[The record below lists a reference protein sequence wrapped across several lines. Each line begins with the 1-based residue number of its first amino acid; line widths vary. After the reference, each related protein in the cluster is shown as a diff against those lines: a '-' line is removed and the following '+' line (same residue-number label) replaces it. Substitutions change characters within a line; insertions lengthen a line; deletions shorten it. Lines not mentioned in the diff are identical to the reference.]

1 MQEFQ
6 LSLVFGNFPST
17 GNLARVKPFD
27 VERFQHIKLVYV
39 DEFAVLRKTF
49 DRSLT
54 WCCSSVGPNMM
65 AMNTSASN
73 TTTQRIFFRDFRAT
87 EVSEE
92 EVKLVTSLLDPLASE
107 VWGSLAVQM
116 YGVLRA
122 QSQMHEYED
131 ISLAQIAVAQVY
143 QIAKTL
149 GGDTIYLPM
158 GNFASNG
165 GRARALVNDY
175 KSGQADLATLARR
188 HGYTKARAAQILRE
202 YGLKA
207 SKKPAQR
214 EAAPLVSA

>member
-1 MQEFQ
+1 MK
-6 LSLVFGNFPST
+6 
-17 GNLARVKPFD
+17 A
-27 VERFQHIKLVYV
+27 I
-39 DEFAVLRKTF
+39 
-49 DRSLT
+49 
-54 WCCSSVGPNMM
+54 
-65 AMNTSASN
+65 NTSASN
-73 TTTQRIFFRDFRAT
+73 TTPQRIFFRDFRVT

-122 QSQMHEYED
+122 QSHMQEHED
-131 ISLAQIAVAQVY
+131 ISLAQIVITQLY

-202 YGLKA
+202 YGFKA
-207 SKKPAQR
+207 SKKPAR
-214 EAAPLVSA
+214 NELALLVST